1 MDFYWFLWVRHS
13 LLRLWR
19 WCPSLG
25 KKISINICAFF
36 GNKTQ
41 TENHDLFD
49 CRRERTYFFELFFIK
64 TKVQILRPTRR
75 VSDTHN
81 VSLQMWPW
89 PGRMGTILG
98 PLLGQSARWQTT
110 LMWPWL
116 GHLLPACTSIRGGGD
131 FGYVTLVNGDGQG
144 LGQGISINIF
154 IVHIHQESRSS
165 RYFYLYIQYSVVRG
179 SLVTG

>member
-1 MDFYWFLWVRHS
+1 MLYTLSHICQCLS
-13 LLRLWR
+13 
-19 WCPSLG
+19 
-25 KKISINICAFF
+25 SIWS
-36 GNKTQ
+36 
-41 TENHDLFD
+41 LFD
-49 CRRERTYFFELFFIK
+49 CRRERTYFFELFLIK

-116 GHLLPACTSIRGGGD
+116 GHLLPACTSISEGGD
-131 FGYVTLVNGDGQG
+131 FGYATLVNGDGQG
-144 LGQGISINIF
+144 LGQVISIPFIF
-154 IVHIHQESRSS
+154 KSSTILTLSSCDQPAALPVGDCKHHSHQDHQDIFQLQSVIAQPYWSS
-165 RYFYLYIQYSVVRG
+165 D
-179 SLVTG
+179 

>member
-1 MDFYWFLWVRHS
+1 MS
-13 LLRLWR
+13 
-19 WCPSLG
+19 
-25 KKISINICAFF
+25 
-36 GNKTQ
+36 
-41 TENHDLFD
+41 ENLTYMSKYNMFD
-49 CRRERTYFFELFFIK
+49 CRRERTYFFELFFIE

-89 PGRMGTILG
+89 PGRIGTILG
-98 PLLGQSARWQTT
+98 PIGSIWGGTECFDVTLAEGWVKSAF
-110 LMWPWL
+110 
-116 GHLLPACTSIRGGGD
+116 TSKKRGKED
-131 FGYVTLVNGDGQG
+131 FGYATLVCGDNQG
-144 LGQGISINIF
+144 LGQVISINIF